1 MRRVILSTIALVVL
15 GLFIPQTCFAQLDPW
30 ERVRLIEPGKRVKV
44 VRLDGKSL
52 SGRMQAWSSEE
63 IAILQGNGNVAR
75 VSKREVASVALQ
87 AGMSRGRKAGWAA
100 LIGAGLGFAVFG
112 GACASSGDCFVSPA
126 GVGAAGAIF
135 VGGFAA
141 GVAALIPPHK
151 ELIYTAK
158 PVSTPATGY

>member
-1 MRRVILSTIALVVL
+1 MRRVLLSTLALVLL
-15 GLFIPQTCFAQLDPW
+15 GMLIPLTCFAQSDAW

-52 SGRMQAWSSEE
+52 SGKMQAWSSEE
-63 IAILQGNGNVAR
+63 IVILQGKGKVVQVAR
-75 VSKREVASVALQ
+75 TDVATVALQ
-87 AGMSRGRKAGWAA
+87 AGMSRARKAGWAA

-112 GACASSGDCFVSPA
+112 GACAGSGECDAPPA
-126 GVGAAGAIF
+126 GVGASGAIF

-158 PVSTPATGY
+158 PVSSPATSP